1 VFFGAGK
8 AQPVGTTE
16 PKILCIGEDATLLE
30 GRCAVLAHGGYR
42 ATAATVSEAA
52 RQLLTQTFALVIV
65 SERLGAEQKRLFDS
79 LPAETRSLVLD
90 RFILPA
96 DLLVAVEKR
105 LKRGS
110 QGISLVRQPKFGEGN
125 TRASRTL
132 PAAEERR
139 SKRSGSGFRTQFEHP
154 TLSRELFLSLL
165 QGEDQAATILRQLFD
180 EWVDTAWDASG
191 EEHPRERRIANA
203 KAASTLLET
212 YVRRHPPEL
221 ILGDGEHAMKFQ
233 DGASPLWGLGS
244 RTSPTTHEDNAADV
258 FIRFL
263 GQKWCFEF
271 ARCRE
276 CGRRFDMKRSP
287 ARKYQFG
294 IHCVQHQ
301 GVQSYKAAILA
312 TKRARHTRH
321 MELLSLAVQALQSG
335 KDSARRSS
343 KQILEKVNEQ
353 NGDDA
358 KRLGMT
364 AYWIGRNREQVEG
377 LAKSR
382 LDPSHITGEPVG
394 RKGLGR

>member
-1 VFFGAGK
+1 VLFGAGK

-42 ATAATVSEAA
+42 ATPATVPEAA
-52 RQLLTQTFALVIV
+52 RQLLTQTFSLVIV

-79 LPAETRSLVLD
+79 LPAETRTLVLD

-110 QGISLVRQPKFGEGN
+110 QGISLVRHPKFGEGN

-132 PAAEERR
+132 PAAEEPR

-154 TLSRELFLSLL
+154 TLSRGLFLSLL

-203 KAASTLLET
+203 MAASTLLET
-212 YVRRHPPEL
+212 YVRRHPPKL
-221 ILGDGEHAMKFQ
+221 VLGDGEHAMKFQ
-233 DGASPLWGLGS
+233 DGAS
-244 RTSPTTHEDNAADV
+244 REDNAADV

-321 MELLSLAVQALQSG
+321 MELLSLAAQALQSG